1 VCRDGACTVHR
12 LSVRAT
18 ALMQDRLRYLLTLC
32 SVCLVS
38 ILRLQSL
45 VAISNSSD
53 PTYDNPPAATW
64 SSVETNVG
72 IICSCLPLLRPL
84 VLRWLPDSL
93 SSCKRSVKSKEK
105 LYAMMSSSKG
115 GKHARSQTEYG
126 LAALPTRKHTRGVSG
141 DLALDIHVV
150 TEVQVQVEKVP
161 QDGWHSSTSA
171 QGVRKQESTEF
182 LV

>member
-1 VCRDGACTVHR
+1 
-12 LSVRAT
+12 
-18 ALMQDRLRYLLTLC
+18 
-32 SVCLVS
+32 
-38 ILRLQSL
+38 

-93 SSCKRSVKSKEK
+93 SSYKRSVKSKEK
-105 LYAMMSSSKG
+105 LYAMMSSGKG
-115 GKHARSQTEYG
+115 GKHASSQIEYN
-126 LAALPTRKHTRGVSG
+126 LAALPARKHTHGVSG
-141 DLALDIHVV
+141 DPALDIHVV
-150 TEVQVQVEKVP
+150 TEVQVQVEKV
-161 QDGWHSSTSA
+161 QGDGWHSSTGA
-171 QGVRKQESTEF
+171 HAVRRKESTER